1 MKKRSFLIALIL
13 LIVVVLTSCNQNT
26 EVPSSQSKIP
36 SWAIGSWASS
46 YDMFK
51 ATISSNEVVL
61 TINNTNTFYLM
72 EQMKN
77 GQGKMTTTSDSF
89 TIDVYYGDGTYYYK
103 FLLKDSSTLVLT
115 IHSLGSESSAVLFN
129 SNNTNNSS
137 NSGNS
142 NSGTSEAR
150 I

>member
-1 MKKRSFLIALIL
+1 
-13 LIVVVLTSCNQNT
+13 
-26 EVPSSQSKIP
+26 
-36 SWAIGSWASS
+36 
-46 YDMFK
+46 
-51 ATISSNEVVL
+51 
-61 TINNTNTFYLM
+61 
-72 EQMKN
+72 
-77 GQGKMTTTSDSF
+77 MTTTSDSF